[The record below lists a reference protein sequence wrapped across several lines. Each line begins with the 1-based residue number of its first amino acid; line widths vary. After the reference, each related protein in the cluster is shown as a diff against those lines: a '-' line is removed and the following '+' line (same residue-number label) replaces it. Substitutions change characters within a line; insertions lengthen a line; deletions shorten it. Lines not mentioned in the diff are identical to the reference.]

1 MSGIVLDLILG
12 ALLLF
17 FLWRGYSKGFVLTLC
32 GLLAV
37 FVALIGG
44 SILADAL
51 ARPVARAVAPVVE
64 SSLQDS
70 IGSYFQYAP
79 PETADSSVPDTF
91 FEDLPLSG
99 ALEALQDSPLCG
111 GLAEAFAQGVD
122 QGVESV
128 AAGVIRSLAEYAA
141 VQLTRTVLFL
151 LCFVLVLAAW
161 TLLSHALD
169 LAFRLPVLSTLNHW
183 AGALAG
189 LAMGLLVA
197 GIGLWLLG
205 DFIPRQALAD
215 SILLSLAGRAGL
227 TFFLPR

>member
-1 MSGIVLDLILG
+1 MSGIVLDLILL

-17 FLWRGYSKGFVLTLC
+17 FLWRGYSRGFVLTLC

-70 IGSYFQYAP
+70 IGSYFQYTP
-79 PETADSSVPDTF
+79 SETADSSVPDTF
-91 FEDLPLSG
+91 FEDLPLSD
-99 ALEALQDSPLCG
+99 ALEALQDSPLFG

>member
-1 MSGIVLDLILG
+1 MSGIILDLILA
-12 ALLLF
+12 ALLVF
-17 FLWRGYSKGFVLTLC
+17 FLWRGYSRGFVLTLC

-51 ARPVARAVAPVVE
+51 ARPVARAIAPVVE

-79 PETADSSVPDTF
+79 PATDSSAPDPF
-91 FEDLPLSG
+91 FEDLPLSD
-99 ALEALQDSPLCG
+99 ALEALQGSPLFG
-111 GLAEAFAQGVD
+111 GLAEAFAQAVD
-122 QGVESV
+122 QGAESV
-128 AAGVIRSLAEYAA
+128 AAGVVRALAEFAA
-141 VQLTRTVLFL
+141 LQLTRSVLFL
-151 LCFVLVLAAW
+151 LCFAAVLVAW

-189 LAMGLLVA
+189 LATGVLVA
-197 GIGLWLLG
+197 VIALWLLG
-205 DFIPRQALAD
+205 DFLPRPALAD
-215 SILLSLAGRAGL
+215 SLLLSLAEGTGL
-227 TFFLPR
+227 ASLLPW

>member
-1 MSGIVLDLILG
+1 M
-12 ALLLF
+12 
-17 FLWRGYSKGFVLTLC
+17 
-32 GLLAV
+32 
-37 FVALIGG
+37 
-44 SILADAL
+44 
-51 ARPVARAVAPVVE
+51 
-64 SSLQDS
+64 
-70 IGSYFQYAP
+70 
-79 PETADSSVPDTF
+79 
-91 FEDLPLSG
+91 
-99 ALEALQDSPLCG
+99 
-111 GLAEAFAQGVD
+111 
-122 QGVESV
+122 ESV